1 MLPNKTI
8 SDMTNIEAI
17 KEDFKIGDP
26 IRIACGLGIKEGY
39 IIDIKEDRIKL
50 RPFDAGR
57 KPISIAVDNISAF
70 EEALSTS
77 ESTNLNSG
85 NQPPQSVN
93 SINTTESSRKNDD
106 NNETIIHERNQT
118 EAEDLLASND
128 GHDDYEKVLDDC
140 KTQLK
145 NILSFIGINLS
156 ESLPTNATVKKIN
169 NVTTEFGTAVS
180 DSGGVLLIQEEGF
193 VGNPEVLQNEGAR
206 LFCRPIQGDSPQ
218 KCYVTISELT
228 YGELNNLFEECIN
241 NHMVVRAISVVK
253 TLRSLSEFQKARPT
267 LKSLYNIL
275 KKATRHYYRESL
287 EEIESPSD
295 EIESRI
301 SDYIKHCINN
311 ESPERPLKDEQIR
324 NSYAYEY
331 RIKVPV
337 DVISSIREK
346 LGILPEEYRIKSKS
360 CIQNYDDVL
369 AAIDSLNSRFNI
381 DQTSLLNHLE
391 YISTELQKVETNV
404 SVTNAIVKKVNKNS
418 CIVSYENNNL
428 RCFYNS
434 VLDFDLLE
442 RMSQNPSEEIL
453 VRALTFVN
461 KKTLEVKISNIVAD
475 CTIQEHINKLIYL
488 VEQRNYVYARRYYTN
503 IRKLISSYLTS
514 NGKKYLNTISNVLN
528 KISFQISDL
537 PIISINY
544 SAKVQAEQ
552 DGSKKVALAII
563 KETDKLI
570 EHSDVDGAIH
580 ILDNIIS
587 QNILQSKEH
596 ALILQKKVQTL
607 TSADRTQEAVNVYME
622 WISFGIDNNLF
633 TAKKISRMYADL
645 ARIQSSIIG
654 QEENALE
661 SLNKAIKYN
670 PDNKLA
676 ISFKEQIL
684 EVVEAKNQ
692 QTSGLLIVNP
702 DAKSNRIIDVVSAM
716 LDLDIQEH
724 KFSDKRIIN
733 NGGVPNTTIANEL
746 YQEAK
751 QTSEVDSYPLYLE
764 AAKAFHELKYFDQ
777 QDYLFVVANYAKLKA
792 DSLLRTFRNNII
804 SPSNEYLTTLYRLR
818 DSAQSYYLESLNL
831 WSYIS
836 FEDEEEETN
845 EAESNG
851 YDRIV
856 LEILVNHLVLDV
868 ACHYAESEMVNTY
881 DFSAL
886 FHKTFKEVFFD
897 CVRSNDDKLM
907 TIAAGTIVKIGS
919 YNSTTWNNL
928 VLLPDG
934 TSGLYGMLSNE
945 DIRKRL
951 YAAINTIENSS
962 FTIDIKPNNLLQ
974 SAFSKHSTDRYDF
987 EKMID
992 KFREEVLSPHSMES
1006 ITSKWKELSSY
1017 NRLLCNTDLETA
1029 SVVDNIFQ
1037 ILKPYLHR
1045 SDDERS
1051 ELLYQVTETIDE
1063 QIRFIDSNT
1072 TYYGRTFFYPLL
1084 NKWAEDIKNLRRERV
1099 ASKHPQLAV
1108 IPDPAYILSDNGSK
1122 FVNLIIRND
1131 GETTAE
1137 GFHIRF
1143 ILTSLSSNETFSYT
1157 NEIVTDIPGGQLSGL
1172 SVKIK
1177 TGFDC
1182 SKGVDAWSGVAAIY
1196 QSRVLNEIETM
1207 FTLEEEPSSVL
1218 NESDIKWSDGPITPK
1233 ELFFGRQEL
1242 IDKFEKHYLSPNRH
1256 KPYILYGLTRTG
1268 KSSIVKYLGEQITG
1282 KHIVIHGET
1291 RTILHFSMDLDDA
1304 AKCPNAKEVWN
1315 FFVNRCFYEKILEYS
1330 KEYSIDTEKC
1340 KPSSSPRSYELEDV
1354 MKGLKE
1360 SGYYPFITMDE
1371 FSHMKTLISS
1381 GRLTSAFLHTL
1392 RKDALEGL
1400 ASFMYIGTY
1409 DINDLLTDKQYGITG
1424 QLTHCISYQLN
1435 EIEESA
1441 AKELMNILGDK
1452 LVFTEK
1458 AQDLICKLSGCV
1470 PYFIQIICQ
1479 NCGFYAIDHKRRFIG
1494 YPELIKVI
1502 KVLTGETELYDDE
1515 SLIQRLTINTFED
1528 NQYSAGDPDYVLGLI
1543 ASISYLNRDC
1553 DDNNVPPHGIAID
1566 ELEKLWINYGI
1577 TNAKYY
1583 IGEAIKILKSKKILR
1598 ANDDELIPTFE
1609 IIVDLYRRWCK
1620 VEYPNIDL
1628 ILSSMLKNN

>member
-1 MLPNKTI
+1 MSRI
-8 SDMTNIEAI
+8 DSI

-26 IRIACGLGIKEGY
+26 IRIACSLGIKEGY

-50 RPFDAGR
+50 RPFNAGC
-57 KPISIAVDNISAF
+57 KPISIAEDNIGDF
-70 EEALSTS
+70 EEAIPPS
-77 ESTNLNSG
+77 ESTDLISDG
-85 NQPPQSVN
+85 SSIQSVSSLNTAEN
-93 SINTTESSRKNDD
+93 STNIEADKESLNEENQVESADSLMSNEGD
-106 NNETIIHERNQT
+106 NY
-118 EAEDLLASND
+118 
-128 GHDDYEKVLDDC
+128 YEKVLDEC
-140 KTQLK
+140 KNQLN
-145 NILSFIGINLS
+145 NIILLCNVGLSN
-156 ESLPTNATVKKIN
+156 SLPTNATVKIIN
-169 NVTTEFGTAVS
+169 DYTTEFGTAVS
-180 DSGGVLLIQEEGF
+180 DSGDVLLIQEEGF
-193 VGNPEVLQNEGAR
+193 VGDPEVLQNEGSR
-206 LFCRPIQGDSPQ
+206 LFCRPIQGNSPQ

-228 YGELNNLFEECIN
+228 YKEINDFYEECIR
-241 NHMVVRAISVVK
+241 NHMVVRAISIVK
-253 TLRSLSEFQKARPT
+253 TLRSLEEFNKARPS

-275 KKATRHYYRESL
+275 KKISRHYYRESL
-287 EEIESPSD
+287 EEIDSPSN
-295 EIESRI
+295 EIESHI
-301 SDYIKHCINN
+301 ADYLKHCIDN

-324 NSYAYEY
+324 NSYAYKY

-337 DVISSIREK
+337 EFFSSVREK
-346 LGILPEEYRIKSKS
+346 LGILPDEYRTKPHS
-360 CIQNYDDVL
+360 CIQNSDNVL
-369 AAIDSLNSRFNI
+369 ATIDALNSRFNI
-381 DQTSLLNHLE
+381 DQTSLLNHLD
-391 YISTELQKVETNV
+391 YIAAEIENV
-404 SVTNAIVKKVNKNS
+404 DANFPVTNAIVKKVNKNS
-418 CIVSYENNNL
+418 CLVGYQDNDL
-428 RCFYNS
+428 RCYYNS

-442 RMSQNPSEEIL
+442 RMSQNPNSEIL
-453 VRALTFVN
+453 VRAFTYIN
-461 KKTLEVKISNIVAD
+461 KKQEVKMLSVVAD
-475 CTIQEHINKLIYL
+475 CTMQEHINKLIYF
-488 VEQRNYVYARRYYTN
+488 VEQRNYVYARRYISN
-503 IRKLISSYLTS
+503 IRKLIQPYLSS
-514 NGKKYLNTISNVLN
+514 NGRKHLNTIIHIFKDV
-528 KISFQISDL
+528 SFSISDL
-537 PIISINY
+537 PMISINY

-552 DGSKKVALAII
+552 EGSKNVALAII
-563 KETDKLI
+563 READMLI

-580 ILDNIIS
+580 ILNNIIS
-587 QNILQSKEH
+587 QNVLQPKEH
-596 ALILQKKVQTL
+596 ALILQKEVQIL
-607 TSADRTQEAVNVYME
+607 TTADRTQEAVNTYFE
-622 WISFGIDNNLF
+622 WISFGTENNLY
-633 TAKKISRMYADL
+633 TAKKTSRMYADL
-645 ARIQSSIIG
+645 AKIQSSITG
-654 QEENALE
+654 KEEEALE

-684 EVVEAKNQ
+684 EVVETKNQ
-692 QTSGLLIVNP
+692 QTSGLLIVDP
-702 DAKSNRIIDVVSAM
+702 DVKSNRIIDVVSAM

-733 NGGVPNTTIANEL
+733 NGGVPNTNIANEL

-751 QTSEVDSYPLYLE
+751 QASEVDSYPLYLE
-764 AAKAFHELKYFDQ
+764 SAKAFHELKYYDQ
-777 QDYLFVVANYAKLKA
+777 QNYLFVVANYAKLKA
-792 DSLLRTFRNNII
+792 DSLLRTFRNLIQSSSSDI
-804 SPSNEYLTTLYRLR
+804 LSTLYRLR

-836 FEDEEEETN
+836 FEDEEEENN
-845 EAESNG
+845 EEESNS

-868 ACHYAESEMVNTY
+868 ACHYTESEMVNTY
-881 DFSAL
+881 DFNAL

-897 CVRSNDDKLM
+897 CVKSKDDKLM
-907 TIAAGTIVKIGS
+907 AIAAGTIVKIGS
-919 YNSTTWNNL
+919 YNSSTWNNL
-928 VLLPDG
+928 VSLPNG
-934 TSGLYGMLSNE
+934 TSGLYGILSIE

-951 YAAINTIENSS
+951 YKAINSIENSS
-962 FTIDIKPNNLLQ
+962 FSLDIKPNDLLQ
-974 SAFSKHSTDRYDF
+974 SAFSKHSTDRYEF
-987 EKMID
+987 KKMAD
-992 KFREEVLSPHSMES
+992 KFREEVLSPHSMET
-1006 ITSKWKELSSY
+1006 ITTKWKELSLY
-1017 NRLLCNTDLETA
+1017 NRLLSKTDMETA
-1029 SVVDNIFQ
+1029 SVVDTIFQ

-1099 ASKHPQLAV
+1099 ASKHPQLSV

-1137 GFHIRF
+1137 GFHIRL
-1143 ILTSLSSNETFSYT
+1143 IMTSHSSNESFSYI

-1172 SVKIK
+1172 SVKIE

-1182 SKGVDAWSGVAAIY
+1182 SKGIDTWSGVAAIY
-1196 QSRVLNEIETM
+1196 QSRVLSEIETK
-1207 FTLEEEPSSVL
+1207 FTLEEEPSAVL

-1242 IDKFEKHYLSPNRH
+1242 IDKFEKHYLSSNRH

-1282 KHIVIHGET
+1282 KQIVIHGET

-1304 AKCPNAKEVWN
+1304 AKCPSAKEVWN
-1315 FFVNRCFYEKILEYS
+1315 FFISRCLYEKILEYS
-1330 KEYSIDTEKC
+1330 IKFPIDTEKC

-1354 MKGLKE
+1354 MRSLKE
-1360 SGYYPFITMDE
+1360 CGYYPFITMDE

-1392 RKDALEGL
+1392 RKDAFEGL

-1435 EIEESA
+1435 EIDKSA

-1452 LVFTEK
+1452 LVFTEE

-1479 NCGFYAIDHKRRFIG
+1479 NCGYYAIDHKRRFIG
-1494 YPELIKVI
+1494 YPELIEVI

-1577 TNAKYY
+1577 SNAKYY
-1583 IGEAIKILKSKKILR
+1583 IGEAIKILKSKKILH
-1598 ANDDELIPTFE
+1598 ANDDELIPTYE

-1628 ILSSMLKNN
+1628 ILSSMLKNS